1 MIRCFRLAGLVA
13 VSLLTATAATTAFAD
28 STIEAVGTCLTDST
42 TGKDRKDLIKWIFVA
57 VSKHP
62 ELSELS
68 SVAPEVEETVNR
80 RLGELFTRLVAQDC
94 PTEIAAM
101 VKAHG
106 PASLSQPFEVLG
118 KVAMQELMT
127 HPNVA
132 ASLAALDRYVDQSRL
147 EPVLQ
152 GK

>member
-1 MIRCFRLAGLVA
+1 MS
-13 VSLLTATAATTAFAD
+13 VSLRRAAALAACLFSTVSLAD
-28 STIEAVGTCLTDST
+28 TTIEAVGTCLTDST

-68 SVAPEVEETVNR
+68 SVTPEVEETVNR

-101 VKAHG
+101 VKTHG
-106 PASLSQPFEVLG
+106 PSSLSQPFEVLG